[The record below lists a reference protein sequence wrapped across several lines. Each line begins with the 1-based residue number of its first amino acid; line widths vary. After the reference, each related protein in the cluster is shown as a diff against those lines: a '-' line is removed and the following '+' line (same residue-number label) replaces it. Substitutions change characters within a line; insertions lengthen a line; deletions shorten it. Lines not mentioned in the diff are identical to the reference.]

1 MWIADPYDFSPLAF
15 GQPKQV
21 RDRLLAQETEKNNK
35 RKGDAMITNTFR
47 LKSFLNG
54 ASDIGTQHDQPIADF
69 FPYCTVM
76 FADIAGFTAWS
87 STREPAQVFIL
98 LQAVYQSFDLIA
110 KKREVFKVETIG
122 DSYIAVTGLPEPQT
136 KHASIMARFAWD
148 CLIRIGEVTK
158 DLESTLGPDTEFLS
172 MRFGLHS
179 GAVTAGVLKGDRAR
193 FQLFGDT
200 VNTAARMESTGMKGR
215 IQVSHTTAEELK
227 KDNKGSWLT
236 SRSDSVVAKGKGVM
250 NTFWLALKKNGQS
263 ISSLEHSVDLWNMVP
278 RGSCRAVGDLDPKD
292 ARVIDWVCEILIK
305 QIKKIVVVH
314 QKCPFPPNS
323 NRDVE
328 FHGQDG
334 KICLDEIQEAI
345 RTPDF
350 NAKVAEAILD
360 HGLVQVPESI
370 TSDIRD
376 YVVMIAAAYKS
387 NKFHNFEHACHVTM
401 SVAKLLGR
409 VITPEFSS
417 IQGESVADER
427 ARNHVA
433 AQVHDFTH
441 GLTSDP
447 LAKLAL
453 VLTALIHDVDH
464 LGISNVQLAK
474 EQPDLA
480 EHYRNKSVAE
490 QNSLDIAW
498 DLLMSDRFK
507 ALREYIFETQ
517 EELLRFRQL
526 IVNMVLATDIFDK
539 DFNQLRKD
547 RWQRAFH
554 ENLPDSVTKDLRATI
569 VMEHII
575 QASDVSHTMQHW
587 HIYQKW
593 NRRLFEEMY
602 TAYQAGR
609 MASDPRTFWYK
620 GELAFFDNYV
630 IPLATKLKECN
641 VFGVSSDEYL
651 DYAMKNREEWA
662 ERGEEIVATMCEA
675 LQEL

>member
-1 MWIADPYDFSPLAF
+1 M
-15 GQPKQV
+15 K
-21 RDRLLAQETEKNNK
+21 
-35 RKGDAMITNTFR
+35 TNSFK

-54 ASDIGTQHDQPIADF
+54 ASDVGMHHEQPIADF

-87 STREPAQVFIL
+87 SAREPAQVFVL
-98 LQAVYQSFDLIA
+98 LQSIYQSFDLIA
-110 KKREVFKVETIG
+110 KKRKVFKVETIG
-122 DSYIAVTGLPEPQT
+122 DSYIAVTGLPEPQS

-148 CLIRIGEVTK
+148 CLIRFGEVTK
-158 DLESTLGPDTEFLS
+158 DLESTLGPDTEALS

-200 VNTAARMESTGMKGR
+200 VNTAARMESTGMKGH
-215 IQVSHTTAEELK
+215 IQVSVTTAEELK
-227 KDNKGSWLT
+227 KENKGTWLT
-236 SRSDSVVAKGKGVM
+236 PRSDHVVAKGKGVM
-250 NTFWLALKKNGQS
+250 STYWLALKKKGQS
-263 ISSLEHSVDLWNMVP
+263 LSSCEATVDLGNRVP
-278 RGSCRAVGDLDPKD
+278 GGGCRAASVLDQKD
-292 ARVIDWVCEILIK
+292 ARVVEWVCEILIK
-305 QIKKIVVVH
+305 QIKKVVVVH
-314 QKCPFPPNS
+314 QKCPLSTHPNR
-323 NRDVE
+323 NGA
-328 FHGQDG
+328 FKGQEG
-334 KICLDEIQEAI
+334 KIFLDEVQDAI

-350 NAKVAEAILD
+350 NAEIAEAILD
-360 HGLVQVPESI
+360 YGLVQVPEAI
-370 TSDIRD
+370 ANDVRD
-376 YVVMIAAAYKS
+376 YVVSIAASYKR

-409 VITPEFSS
+409 VASPEFSS
-417 IQGESVADER
+417 VQGESVADER
-427 ARNHVA
+427 VRNHVA
-433 AQVHDFTH
+433 AQIHDFTH

-447 LAKLAL
+447 LASFA
-453 VLTALIHDVDH
+453 VVFAALIHDVDH

-474 EQPDLA
+474 EKPELS
-480 EHYRNKSVAE
+480 EYYRNKSVAE
-490 QNSLDIAW
+490 QNSLNIAW
-498 DLLMSDRFK
+498 DLLMTERFEK
-507 ALREYIFETQ
+507 LREYIFETQ

-526 IVNMVLATDIFDK
+526 LVNLVLATDIFDN
-539 DFNQLRKD
+539 DFNQLRKV

-575 QASDVSHTMQHW
+575 QASDVAHTMQHW

-609 MASDPRTFWYK
+609 LGPNPRTFWYR

-641 VFGVSSDEYL
+641 VLGVSSDEYL

-662 ERGEEIVATMCEA
+662 ERGEDMVATMIAEH
-675 LQEL
+675 EDDP